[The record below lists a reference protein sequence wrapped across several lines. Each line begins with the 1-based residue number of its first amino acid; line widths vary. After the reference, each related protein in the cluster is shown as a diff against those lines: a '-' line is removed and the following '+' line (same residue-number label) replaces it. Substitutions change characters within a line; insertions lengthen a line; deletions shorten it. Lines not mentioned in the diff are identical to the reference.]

1 MSAQISLVSPA
12 SPLLSS
18 EFPQSDPA
26 PDRKVHLAATVED
39 TASVVTRWL
48 TSEFLGTESWNLANL
63 GRRFPVGVI
72 RLGLDAGLRSGPGRA
87 GKPSILKLSEAFRF
101 APMVR

>member
-1 MSAQISLVSPA
+1 MEDAASA
-12 SPLLSS
+12 
-18 EFPQSDPA
+18 
-26 PDRKVHLAATVED
+26 
-39 TASVVTRWL
+39 VVTRWL
-48 TSEFLGTESWNLANL
+48 KLEVLEGTESWNLANL
-63 GRRFPVGVI
+63 GGFQSIGVI